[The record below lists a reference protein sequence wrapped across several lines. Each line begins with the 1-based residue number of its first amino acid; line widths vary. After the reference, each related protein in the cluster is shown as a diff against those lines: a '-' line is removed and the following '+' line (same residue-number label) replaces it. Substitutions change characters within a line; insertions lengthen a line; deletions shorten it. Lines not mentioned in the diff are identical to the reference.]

1 MNKPARTYVKMSKWV
16 TTLTLFLVLIMIGM
30 ASYISLST
38 EVFGYNLSE
47 IAANRNVKSKELV
60 ANRGTIFDRSSNVIA
75 QNVASYTVIAYLDPI
90 RSEGSDTPLHVVD
103 KVNTAKALA
112 PVLNMEEE
120 DILVLLD
127 HDCYQVE
134 LGPGGRG
141 ITELKKEEIEEL
153 NLPGIGF
160 LASYKRYYPNGI
172 FSSYNI
178 GYAKTNE
185 EGMIVG
191 ELGLELQYE
200 DILSGENG
208 YLEFES
214 DRLGYQIPDTNEIRE
229 DAIDGSDIYL
239 TIDSNIQY
247 FVENALSSTYEEYNP
262 EWILLT
268 VMDANTGEILA
279 SSNYPTFDPNKLNI
293 SQYLN
298 PLVSYTYEP
307 GSTMKTFTY
316 LAAMESGV
324 YDGDETFYSKSFKVG
339 PDTIN
344 NWSDRDFGTITYDKG
359 YVLSSNVGIASL
371 IDKYMTRDS
380 LMNFYKDLGFGEKVG
395 LNLPSEYS
403 GVINFKYPVEVI
415 TAGFGQGITVT
426 PIQMLQALTVIT
438 NEGELLKPYLV
449 SKIVDQDGNI
459 TYEAKREVVRAVASK
474 ESADKILELMEAVI
488 YDEDSIATQYM
499 VDKYG
504 LIGKTGTAQIVSS
517 SGKYLTG
524 ANNFIYSFSGIFPK
538 DDPEIII
545 YGVMKRPTWG
555 GNAGLATALTEV
567 VDNVGNYLD
576 LSAEEAEEANI
587 INYEMPSFINKSIAY
602 AEDTA
607 YNLNTNYFL
616 FGDGAIVIDQY
627 PKIGFEMTSAENIF
641 LLTNG
646 ENYLMPDIT
655 GWSLREV
662 ISFANFVGLD
672 LNISGYGFVTSQ
684 SIEVEASF
692 VVGDSLIVE
701 LEPITFEEEF

>member
-1 MNKPARTYVKMSKWV
+1 
-16 TTLTLFLVLIMIGM
+16 MIAM

-38 EVFGYNLSE
+38 EVFGYNLAE

-60 ANRGTIFDRSSNVIA
+60 ANRGTIYDINGNVIA
-75 QNVASYTVIAYLDPI
+75 QNVASYTVIAYLDEV
-90 RSEGSDTPLHVVD
+90 RSEGSNNPLHVVD
-103 KVNTAKALA
+103 KVNTAKELA
-112 PVLNMEEE
+112 PVLDMEEE
-120 DILVLLD
+120 DILALLD

-153 NLPGIGF
+153 NLPGIDF

-214 DRLGYQIPDTNEIRE
+214 DRLGYKIPDTNEIRE
-229 DAIDGSDIYL
+229 DAVDGSDIYL

-247 FVENALSSTYEEYNP
+247 FVENALSNTYGEYNP

-268 VMDANTGEILA
+268 VMDAKTGEILA

-316 LAAMESGV
+316 MAAMENGV
-324 YDGDETFYSKSFKVG
+324 YDGNATFASRSFTIG

-371 IDKYMTRDS
+371 ISNYMDREM
-380 LMNFYKDLGFGEKVG
+380 LMSFYKDLGFGEKVG
-395 LNLPSEYS
+395 INLPSEYN
-403 GVINFKYPVEVI
+403 GIINFKYPVEVI

-426 PIQMLQALTVIT
+426 PIQMLQALTAIT
-438 NEGELLKPYLV
+438 NDGELLKPYLV

-459 TYEAKREVVRAVASK
+459 TYEAKREVIRTVASK
-474 ESADKILELMEAVI
+474 ETTDKILDLMEDVI
-488 YDEDSIATQYM
+488 YDEDSIATQYT

-517 SGKYLTG
+517 SGNYLTG

-538 DDPEIII
+538 DDPTIII
-545 YGVMKRPTWG
+545 YGVMKKPAWG
-555 GNAGLATALTEV
+555 GNAGLAEALTEV

-576 LSAEEAEEANI
+576 LSAEEALVEDI
-587 INYEMPSFINKSIAY
+587 KYFEMPSFINKSIAY

-607 YNLNTNYFL
+607 YNLNAEYL
-616 FGDGAIVIDQY
+616 LIGDGAIVIDQF
-627 PKIGFEMTSAENIF
+627 PDIGYESASTEKIF

-646 ENYLMPDIT
+646 GNYQMPDVI
-655 GWSLREV
+655 GWSLRE
-662 ISFANFVGLD
+662 ILSFAEFMNIDLD
-672 LNISGYGFVTSQ
+672 ITGYGTVTKQGTSPGT
-684 SIEVEASF
+684 SF
-692 VVGDSLIVE
+692 DEGVILTVQ
-701 LEPITFEEEF
+701 LEPIVVEEEELE